1 MLCLVLGLAGS
12 AEAWAQPPV
21 PVRPL
26 AVRGLRTLQFGD
38 VVAGVARSVAPLDA
52 GRAGAWVIR
61 GESRAEVVL
70 TIDLPQELQGPGG
83 AALPIDFNNTDAA
96 YVLGRGT
103 NRIFIFDPHGAYV
116 SNLRG
121 NGRARV
127 YLGGTVRPSF
137 TQSAGLYQAPVTL
150 TVSYTGN

>member
-1 MLCLVLGLAGS
+1 MSCLVLGLAGS
-12 AEAWAQPPV
+12 TEAWAQPPV

-26 AVRGLRTLQFGD
+26 EVRGLRTLQFGD
-38 VVAGVARSVAPLDA
+38 VVAGVARSVGPLDA

-70 TIDLPQELQGPGG
+70 TLDLPQELQGPGG
-83 AALPIDFNNTDAA
+83 AVLPIDFNTTDAA
-96 YVLGRGT
+96 YVLGHGT
-103 NRIFIFDPHGAYV
+103 NRIFIFDPHRAYV
-116 SNLRG
+116 NRLRA

-137 TQSAGLYQAPVTL
+137 TQAAGLYQAPVTL